1 MLHLE
6 KIKTWMRHSGPGD
19 FKVQYKLGAAA
30 AWVLLTRSVMLQCSK
45 LASTLPTGTK
55 QLGPFSAKDE

>member
-1 MLHLE
+1 
-6 KIKTWMRHSGPGD
+6 MRHSGPGD